1 MIDIHHLTYSY
12 YDLIALNDISFQVPA
27 GKICGYLGPNG
38 AGKTTTVK
46 ILVGLLSPQTGTVHV
61 AGHNIQPSPVEVKKH
76 IGYVPESGA
85 LYENLTPREF
95 LKCMG
100 YLHHMSVQQI
110 DTRMNEIASAFKLY
124 DRLDEPMMDF
134 SKGMKQKVILT
145 SALLHNPDVL
155 ILDEPLQ
162 GLDVQSVSFLKALLK
177 KMAENGKTIFYCSH
191 LLEIVEHLCDQI
203 IIIDKGRLVAQGAVS
218 ELKSMTQQSKL
229 ESVFS
234 QLVGDE
240 NASQKAEDVI
250 NRMMEKP

>member
-1 MIDIHHLTYSY
+1 MIDIQNLTFNYH
-12 YDLIALNDISFQVPA
+12 DLKALNDISFQVPA
-27 GKICGYLGPNG
+27 GQICGYLGPNG

-46 ILVGLLSPQTGTVHV
+46 ILVGLLPSQSGRVEI
-61 AGHNIQPSPVEVKKH
+61 AGHQIKESPIEVKKR

-95 LKCMG
+95 LRSMG
-100 YLHHMSVQQI
+100 YLHQI
-110 DTRMNEIASAFKLY
+110 PVEKIDNKINEMISAFKLE

-162 GLDVQSVSFLKALLK
+162 GLDVQSVTFLKTLLK
-177 KMAENGKTIFYCSH
+177 KMAEKGKTIFYSSH
-191 LLEIVEHLCDQI
+191 LLEVVEHLCDQI
-203 IIIDKGRLVAQGAVS
+203 IIIDKGHLVAQGAVS
-218 ELKSMTQQSKL
+218 KLKSMTQQSKL
-229 ESVFS
+229 ESVFN

-240 NASQKAEDVI
+240 DATQKADQII
-250 NRMMEKP
+250 NRMMG